1 MSVKDRT
8 AEFHAA
14 VESIL
19 SRSGPGSVVPAER
32 HRLISPN
39 GSHAGPQTK
48 SDFAK
53 AAASIG
59 REINATVAKLQ
70 KLARLAKRKTLF
82 DDRPVEINE
91 LIYIIKQDI
100 AKINQ
105 QIAQLSAW
113 MRKNGPNGAVA
124 ASGRAP
130 SGGSTNSNRQ
140 MQEHSSNVI
149 TSLQSKLATTSNEFK
164 SILEIRTENMKE
176 QKTRRDQYS
185 SFSGV
190 PTTPS
195 GGIMGTMG
203 TAGAASDSPLYNPER
218 RATPVPYNLE
228 NQKAAVPPG
237 DGAVVIDFGSAGMP
251 SSGNGGLLQQQQLVP
266 TSSTVNMEIIE
277 SRSQAIESIE
287 ATIAEL
293 GQIYQNFASMVASQR
308 EQVQRIDENV
318 LDIEMNVEGAHS
330 QLITFYQNI
339 SSNRWLM
346 IKVFAVL
353 LVFFLIFVLM
363 T

>member
-1 MSVKDRT
+1 MTVKDRT
-8 AEFHAA
+8 VEFQAA

-19 SRSGPGSVVPAER
+19 SRSGPGSVLPAER
-32 HRLISPN
+32 HGLLSPN
-39 GSHAGPQTK
+39 GGNHAPQTK
-48 SDFAK
+48 SEFARLS
-53 AAASIG
+53 AGIG
-59 REINATVAKLQ
+59 REINTTVSKLQ

-105 QIAQLSAW
+105 QILQLSAW
-113 MRKNGPNGAVA
+113 MRKHGTGTAGGN
-124 ASGRAP
+124 AP
-130 SGGSTNSNRQ
+130 ARGSGGPQVDPATNKQVR
-140 MQEHSSNVI
+140 EHSTNVI

-164 SILEIRTENMKE
+164 NILEIRTENMKE
-176 QKTRRDQYS
+176 QKSRRDQYS
-185 SFSGV
+185 SFSGG
-190 PTTPS
+190 PAPS
-195 GGIMGTMG
+195 STGPGAGGIMGG
-203 TAGAASDSPLYNPER
+203 GGGGGPGAGDSPLYNPQGR
-218 RATPVPYNLE
+218 SSTPNGQL
-228 NQKAAVPPG
+228 PPG
-237 DGAVVIDFGSAGMP
+237 DGQVVIDFGGV
-251 SSGNGGLLQQQQLVP
+251 GGQQQQQQQQLVP
-266 TSSTVNMEIIE
+266 TSQAINMEIIE

-287 ATIAEL
+287 STIAEL

-308 EQVQRIDENV
+308 EMVQRIDENV

-330 QLITFYQNI
+330 QLLKYYQNI

-353 LVFFLIFVLM
+353 IVFFMMFVLM